1 MGKIT
6 SQSCTWTPCFQCYVL
21 LRTLKTHGWVGM
33 QFSSSN
39 KKKVLRNTSTT
50 SDPHDN
56 GGNKKPILYLDPLLS
71 VLSAMEDTG
80 DTWLGGYPVEVKFI
94 KYLSLIPFATFQV
107 ILFQRSYLM
116 GCLCVNIWQLYAI
129 MTIQKSDQK

>member
-1 MGKIT
+1 MPHGYLDPLLSVLCAIEDIED
-6 SQSCTWTPCFQCYVL
+6 TWLGGYQI
-21 LRTLKTHGWVGM
+21 
-33 QFSSSN
+33 
-39 KKKVLRNTSTT
+39 KKVLRNTSTT

-80 DTWLGGYPVEVKFI
+80 DTWLGAYPVEVKFI

-107 ILFQRSYLM
+107 ILFQGSYLM

-129 MTIQKSDQK
+129 MTIQKSEQKQ